1 MLHPKAEP
9 SAAVPPALT
18 LKTLRTFTLSTTMAS
33 GDNENT
39 METRCPESDEE
50 EEDGMWDD
58 DGEDEGMEMLKGPVR
73 CLFCDCI
80 LQSVD
85 EAFFHCRDKHHFDIL
100 QMARRFSL
108 DCIGYIK
115 MINYIRKQKPSPSSL
130 SSLTVPVP
138 WASDDF
144 MQPSDPGDLLLQ
156 YDIESLDTGDTQFA
170 ADQRETTSA
179 TSSTAELEQR
189 AATAEVRA
197 TQAQEELKRAVADLE
212 KVRSFM
218 KTLMSTEPEVKVTH
232 TAPSIQSLKADED
245 EAYFSSYSHF
255 GIHQEMLKD
264 KVRTES
270 YRDLMLKNKDLFAD
284 KVVLDVG
291 CGTGIL
297 SMFAAQAGAR
307 RVIGVDQSEIIY
319 QAMDIVRENG
329 LSDKVTLLKGRLEDV
344 KLPVDKVDIIVSEWM
359 GYFLL
364 FESMLDSVLHAR
376 DMYLKEDGI
385 VFPDRCT
392 ISLIGS
398 GDLDLHSRHITFWDD
413 VYGFK
418 MSCMKA
424 EVIHEAIVELVEDSG
439 SITEACVVKELDA
452 CRCRL
457 DDLQFEAPFCLNCT
471 RNGCLSAIVGY
482 FDIFFEKGCNTKV
495 SFSTS
500 PGCPATHWKQTVFLL
515 DKPRTV
521 QKGEKLEGKI
531 ICRKNRKDP
540 RSLVITIELAGLTHR
555 YIME

>member
-1 MLHPKAEP
+1 M
-9 SAAVPPALT
+9 
-18 LKTLRTFTLSTTMAS
+18 TFTLSTTMAS
-33 GDNENT
+33 GDTENT
-39 METRCPESDEE
+39 IGTRCPESDDEE
-50 EEDGMWDD
+50 DDGMWDD
-58 DGEDEGMEMLKGPVR
+58 EEEEGMEMLNGPVR
-73 CLFCDCI
+73 CLFCDGI

-85 EAFFHCRDKHHFDIL
+85 EAFRHCQDSHQLNIL
-100 QMARRFSL
+100 QIARRFSL

-130 SSLTVPVP
+130 SSLTLPVP

-144 MQPSDPGDLLLQ
+144 MQPSDHDDLLLQ
-156 YDIESLDTGDTQFA
+156 YDIESVETSSIQRDT
-170 ADQRETTSA
+170 DQRETTSA
-179 TSSTAELEQR
+179 TCGTPELEQR
-189 AATAEVRA
+189 AMTAEVRA
-197 TQAQEELKRAVADLE
+197 KQAEEELRRAVADLE

-232 TAPSIQSLKADED
+232 SAPSIQSLQADED

-297 SMFAAQAGAR
+297 SMFAARAGAR
-307 RVIGVDQSEIIY
+307 LVIGVDQSEIIY
-319 QAMDIVRENG
+319 QAMDIVREND

-364 FESMLDSVLHAR
+364 FESMLDTVLYAR
-376 DMYLKEDGI
+376 DTYLKEDGI

-392 ISLIGS
+392 LSLVGS
-398 GDLDLHSRHITFWDD
+398 GDLDLHGKHISFWDD

-424 EVIHEAIVELVEDSG
+424 EVIHEAIVELVEDGG
-439 SITEACVVKELDA
+439 SITQPCVVKELDA

-457 DDLQFEAPFCLNCT
+457 DDLQFESPFCLTCT
-471 RNGCLSAIVGY
+471 HDGCLSAIVGY

-500 PGCPATHWKQTVFLL
+500 PGSPTTHWKQTVFLL

-521 QKGEKLEGKI
+521 RKGEKLEGKVV
-531 ICRKNRKDP
+531 CKKNRKDP
-540 RSLVITIELAGLTHR
+540 RSLVITIDVAGVTHR